1 MPRRTRVF
9 LRACLLRVV
18 FEVSERGF
26 KRGEDMDGQGL
37 FFESPRII
45 VLPYF
50 YYSYRTYVSARARAT
65 VGRTVCGH
73 CLKIVD
79 SRAAISKVYGAC
91 IGLGDFWFRYRVCCV
106 QATWVYRPLFTG
118 YTDLTYKYRSNIAFF
133 RISRKRVRTKLSID
147 PNIEDRK

>member
-50 YYSYRTYVSARARAT
+50 YYSYRTYVSVRARAT
-65 VGRTVCGH
+65 VGRTVCRT
-73 CLKIVD
+73 LFED
-79 SRAAISKVYGAC
+79 SR
-91 IGLGDFWFRYRVCCV
+91 
-106 QATWVYRPLFTG
+106 
-118 YTDLTYKYRSNIAFF
+118 
-133 RISRKRVRTKLSID
+133 
-147 PNIEDRK
+147 